1 MYTTGV
7 PVLRLCNVTQHSSVN
22 TYKHCTSVTFNLFL
36 LHGHPK
42 LRHGPGCRFE
52 MLVIDFDD
60 KEAENVFFFIPHIC
74 RHVRKICSFV
84 RIIALCRLYSLCTV
98 YKFGTY
104 SILPYLYLALP
115 ST

>member
-60 KEAENVFFFIPHIC
+60 KEAENVFFFHPAYLSSCKENMFIC
-74 RHVRKICSFV
+74 TYNSSVPTVQFMHSIQVRNIFDF
-84 RIIALCRLYSLCTV
+84 TV
-98 YKFGTY
+98 FIFGV
-104 SILPYLYLALP
+104 A
-115 ST
+115 